1 MKIRT
6 GTGAVL
12 PILLVLSA
20 CATGRG
26 AQGSATGEETIAVQ
40 VNNNLVPSTT
50 VSVSAITEQ
59 GVRTL
64 LGSVLPGAEQA
75 FTFRPMSE
83 FGAYHLVA
91 DPPGPGRVIVSRS
104 LPISPAPTAAV
115 EWRLS
120 TNHVVFPP

>member
-26 AQGSATGEETIAVQ
+26 AQGSGEETIAVQ

-64 LGSVLPGAEQA
+64 LGSVLPGAEQV

-91 DPPGPGRVIVSRS
+91 DPPGPGGVIVSRS

-120 TNHVVFPP
+120 TNHVVFQP